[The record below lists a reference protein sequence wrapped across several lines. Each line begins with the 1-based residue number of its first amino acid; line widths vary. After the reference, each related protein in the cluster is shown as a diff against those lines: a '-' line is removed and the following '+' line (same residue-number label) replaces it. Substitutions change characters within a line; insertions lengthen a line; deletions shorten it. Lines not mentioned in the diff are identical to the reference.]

1 MNTMNKR
8 NHQLEDIFSEIRKFI
23 SNEPLDAK
31 TDIFKDLG
39 LVGDDFHELIE
50 QYQNQFNVNMDSYI
64 WYFHAD
70 EEGLNFPGAL
80 FFKPPYER
88 VTRIPVTPELLLKFA
103 NSGTWELKYPEHQLP
118 NKRHDLQINTIFF
131 TTFFILLA
139 SLLIYNFLIK

>member
-1 MNTMNKR
+1 MIHMNTGNY
-8 NHQLEDIFSEIRKFI
+8 QLEDIYSEIRNFI
-23 SNEPLDAK
+23 SNEPLNPS

-50 QYQNQFNVNMDSYI
+50 QYQKQFNVNMDSYI

-103 NSGTWELKYPEHQLP
+103 NTGTWKLNYPEHQLP
-118 NKRHDLQINTIFF
+118 SKRYDIQINTIFGA
-131 TTFFILLA
+131 TLLVIIA
-139 SLLIYNFLIK
+139 ITLIYNFLVK